1 MFCEYCGSKIEEGA
15 KFCENCGKPVPVK
28 RTAAAAPETA
38 VPEQAA
44 GTAVPEAAHQGQAEV
59 PAAKEEQGVGVFATE
74 AVMAAQLSQGQGQA
88 PVQQTAVNG
97 GNAYPAAD
105 YDAVYTGGT
114 QNSTPAGDVHSNAVR
129 LVEDRSLFLYI
140 ILSLLTCG
148 IYGYYFI
155 YRMAEDV
162 NTACREDGG
171 RTPGLAEFLLLSIV
185 TCGIYTLFWMY
196 DLGNRLQYNGRRYGV
211 PVQESGATIL
221 LWYLLGF
228 LCCGIGP
235 YIAMYFLIRNCNR
248 ICAAY
253 NRKNGL

>member
-1 MFCEYCGSKIEEGA
+1 MKNKNVFREKIRRA
-15 KFCENCGKPVPVK
+15 
-28 RTAAAAPETA
+28 A
-38 VPEQAA
+38 VP
-44 GTAVPEAAHQGQAEV
+44 AVLCV
-59 PAAKEEQGVGVFATE
+59 
-74 AVMAAQLSQGQGQA
+74 
-88 PVQQTAVNG
+88 
-97 GNAYPAAD
+97 
-105 YDAVYTGGT
+105 
-114 QNSTPAGDVHSNAVR
+114 
-129 LVEDRSLFLYI
+129 
-140 ILSLLTCG
+140 LLTVSALLLC
-148 IYGYYFI
+148 
-155 YRMAEDV
+155 
-162 NTACREDGG
+162 ACREDGG